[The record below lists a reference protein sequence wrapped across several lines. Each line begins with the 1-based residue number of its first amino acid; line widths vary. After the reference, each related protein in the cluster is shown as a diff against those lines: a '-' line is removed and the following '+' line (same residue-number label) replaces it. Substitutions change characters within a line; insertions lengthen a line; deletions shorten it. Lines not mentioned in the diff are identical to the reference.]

1 MTVSLV
7 KGVRPVT
14 LYGIAGQK
22 HLLSD
27 SALLY
32 KAVKGE

>member
-7 KGVRPVT
+7 KGVRPFALDV
-14 LYGIAGQK
+14 IFGQK